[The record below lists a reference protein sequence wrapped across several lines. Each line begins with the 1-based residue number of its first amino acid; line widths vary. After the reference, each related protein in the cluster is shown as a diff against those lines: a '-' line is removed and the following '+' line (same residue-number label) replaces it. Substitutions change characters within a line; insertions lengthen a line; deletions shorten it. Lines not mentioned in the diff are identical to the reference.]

1 MSKRVK
7 FHTFVGGNPWQ
18 RGTQSNIPFT
28 RAFKERPCTVT
39 FNHLWTGQR
48 VDTLP
53 VWEKIFVNIIAFPI
67 AIISCFLMFIVGI
80 VLFLIDLPF
89 FLVDWAI
96 TSIKRKR

>member
-1 MSKRVK
+1 MSKRAK
-7 FHTFVGGNPWQ
+7 FSAFVGKNPWQ
-18 RGTQSNIPFT
+18 MGNQSKIPFT
-28 RAFKERPCTVT
+28 RTFRERPRTVT

-53 VWEKIFVNIIAFPI
+53 VWEKIFINIIAFPI
-67 AIISCFLMFIVGI
+67 TIISFFFLFIMGMVI
-80 VLFLIDLPF
+80 FLIDLPF

>member
-1 MSKRVK
+1 MSKRAK

-18 RGTQSNIPFT
+18 RGTQSSIPFMRT
-28 RAFKERPCTVT
+28 FKERPRTVT

-53 VWEKIFVNIIAFPI
+53 AWEKIFIDIIAFPI
-67 AIISCFLMFIVGI
+67 TIISFFFLFIMGMVI
-80 VLFLIDLPF
+80 FLIDLPF